1 MGGNNGKNNN
11 TPTVGDRFDLGIGAN
26 VIGGV
31 KLGDNVIVGANA
43 LVNKNF
49 ESNIIIAG
57 IPAQVIKEN
66 HKED

>member
-1 MGGNNGKNNN
+1 MHGNNCIGNNGKNNN
-11 TPTVGDRFDLGIGAN
+11 TPTVGDRFDLGIG
-26 VIGGV
+26 GV
-31 KLGDNVIVGANA
+31 KLGDNVIVGANT